1 MSRDDDHPLLTT
13 VGVAAV
19 ALGVVF
25 AVQPGLAAA
34 VGVDYA
40 AVLLVGMIALV
51 QAARTAHARR
61 SSEVHGAETPDVEAV
76 ETMPTPGDEFDE
88 TVATL
93 RSGPRRVLVRE
104 RSDLHDRIEEA
115 AVTAVADR
123 ENCSREAA
131 RERITDGTWTD
142 DVHAAAFLG
151 DETTPSVP
159 LVDRLK
165 LAASPYSPFEYR
177 LRRAADAVA
186 RTAGVVT
193 EGRDDADETPED
205 ARNDSDAASAGS
217 GSDASTGFGSDESA
231 ELARSREGES

>member
-13 VGVAAV
+13 VGIAAV

-51 QAARTAHARR
+51 QGVRTAHARR
-61 SSEVHGAETPDVEAV
+61 SSDVHGAETPDVEAV
-76 ETMPTPGDEFDE
+76 ETMPTPGDEFDQ
-88 TVATL
+88 TVADL

-131 RERITDGTWTD
+131 RERIADGTWTD

-151 DETTPSVP
+151 DEEAPSVP
-159 LVDRLK
+159 LVNRLK
-165 LAASPYSPFEYR
+165 LAASTHSAFEYR

-186 RTAGVVT
+186 RTAGVVADAPA
-193 EGRDDADETPED
+193 DDAP
-205 ARNDSDAASAGS
+205 ADSDAASAES
-217 GSDASTGFGSDESA
+217 GGDESA
-231 ELARSREGES
+231 ELARSRDARSREGES